1 MSIPKELE
9 KLLIKA
15 ASEQTICQVNVP
27 SNLLSVYS
35 KDVNFEKAKLQ
46 LQMLPDL
53 VKAYKQL
60 QGLSRLEN
68 TSMRTIADI

>member
-1 MSIPKELE
+1 MYVYSQRITEA
-9 KLLIKA
+9 IKA
-15 ASEQTICQVNVP
+15 TTDGQTVCQMK
-27 SNLLSVYS
+27 SSQYNLLSVYF

-60 QGLSRLEN
+60 QGLSSLK
-68 TSMRTIADI
+68 